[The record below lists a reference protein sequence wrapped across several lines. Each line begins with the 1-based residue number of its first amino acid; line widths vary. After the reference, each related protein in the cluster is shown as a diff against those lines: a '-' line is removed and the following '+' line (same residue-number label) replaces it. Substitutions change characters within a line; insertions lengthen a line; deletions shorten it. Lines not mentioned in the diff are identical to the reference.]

1 MVIVRLDQAMACG
14 DGHQSAETG
23 HASRR
28 ARCLHRPAGNPG
40 AHQLVAR
47 RAAEA
52 DQGVQGLD
60 RGVGGMKRGQHA
72 GLAYPLDAARDGG
85 CCHCRLAGNQV

>member
-1 MVIVRLDQAMACG
+1 MLTESEDNAMEIVRLDQATACG

-28 ARCLHRPAGNPG
+28 ERCLHRPAGNPG

-47 RAAEA
+47 RAAA
-52 DQGVQGLD
+52 AGQGVKGLD
-60 RGVGGMKRGQHA
+60 RGVAGMKRGA
-72 GLAYPLDAARDGG
+72 ACGVGLSCGR
-85 CCHCRLAGNQV
+85 C